1 MKKIFLTK
9 IRNLAICV
17 MTILSLA
24 IPMTISAESDKTDYN
39 YDKIIA
45 VFQSAGIMDQNEV
58 GAAELSSVLT
68 RAEFADYLAKLMNA
82 RLENAGVVFIDV
94 ATDNLYAK
102 SINGLAKSGIVS
114 VPQDLKFNPNTP
126 ITYNEALTMV
136 IRAAGY
142 GVMAQT
148 NGGYPT
154 GYTYT
159 ASKLGIRNTVA
170 NNDSITMGE
179 GLRVLFDGATVGT
192 YSADRITSDGNY
204 TFNVSDDT
212 LLSIYQRIYLQNG
225 KVYALNGSSIDD
237 EHTADADEMNI
248 DGLIYN
254 IDENM
259 NADYCLGNNVEF
271 LYKTDDTKDS
281 ASLIYLE
288 KESGDRELEIS
299 SKNIG
304 TFNSESFT
312 LEYSKSDDSSKK
324 ASVSLPRSVKTVYNG
339 RPNDSSISQMLN
351 NLNDGYNHGTVVLK
365 DTDGNSGYDLMI
377 IKCYTT
383 IAAGGFSNN
392 TIYDTLNA
400 NKSICLDDYEH
411 ISIHTADGQAAKIH
425 TAFPYIAE
433 VAPSSDNEKLDIIIC
448 SEKVSGKLTAINA
461 TNSTIAVEGKE
472 YDVNEKYYA
481 QNANRLYLGTE
492 YTIYFDST
500 GDVAYFT
507 EGANNDYK
515 IGYLLKAVAETEA
528 FGSVIKFRI
537 YDHTTDKFDTYTAA
551 DKISIDEIKYDS
563 DKDSVKV
570 LKAFP
575 DLTGKITDNGGK
587 VIPQL
592 IRYKADEN
600 NVVSAIDT
608 AALSSA
614 EGDDSSLRRIK
625 TIMWSD
631 KADYT
636 GWLNRFDMSL
646 VYNSSGT
653 KLMSVPN
660 LDEDG
665 NITVNGEKSSDVEKY
680 FSNTISNIT
689 ADVTRIM
696 YGYNYDGTTPYADVL
711 VYVGSADTQ
720 SKNSMMF
727 KEFGEGLDS
736 DGMTTKTLIVN
747 ENGVE
752 KTYNVNQN
760 TTIPDSLTQG
770 DIISVNQAADLSVT
784 DIALMYDRETQK
796 YMDGSN
802 PYGNY
807 GDIIYNLPGYFSG
820 YAYRSVG
827 RQLSRGWVYKKI
839 ETFVQMTYVMG
850 DASFDGL
857 GYECMDL
864 NGRAVVI
871 YDSAARENNRIS
883 NGSVNDIVDYK
894 SVGNNCSYLIVSSYN
909 GQPGA
914 VFIYK

>member
-1 MKKIFLTK
+1 M
-9 IRNLAICV
+9 
-17 MTILSLA
+17 
-24 IPMTISAESDKTDYN
+24 
-39 YDKIIA
+39 
-45 VFQSAGIMDQNEV
+45 
-58 GAAELSSVLT
+58 
-68 RAEFADYLAKLMNA
+68 
-82 RLENAGVVFIDV
+82 
-94 ATDNLYAK
+94 
-102 SINGLAKSGIVS
+102 
-114 VPQDLKFNPNTP
+114 
-126 ITYNEALTMV
+126 
-136 IRAAGY
+136 
-142 GVMAQT
+142 
-148 NGGYPT
+148 
-154 GYTYT
+154 
-159 ASKLGIRNTVA
+159 
-170 NNDSITMGE
+170 
-179 GLRVLFDGATVGT
+179 
-192 YSADRITSDGNY
+192 
-204 TFNVSDDT
+204 
-212 LLSIYQRIYLQNG
+212 
-225 KVYALNGSSIDD
+225 
-237 EHTADADEMNI
+237 
-248 DGLIYN
+248 
-254 IDENM
+254 
-259 NADYCLGNNVEF
+259 
-271 LYKTDDTKDS
+271 
-281 ASLIYLE
+281 
-288 KESGDRELEIS
+288 
-299 SKNIG
+299 
-304 TFNSESFT
+304 
-312 LEYSKSDDSSKK
+312 
-324 ASVSLPRSVKTVYNG
+324 
-339 RPNDSSISQMLN
+339 
-351 NLNDGYNHGTVVLK
+351 
-365 DTDGNSGYDLMI
+365 
-377 IKCYTT
+377 
-383 IAAGGFSNN
+383 
-392 TIYDTLNA
+392 
-400 NKSICLDDYEH
+400 
-411 ISIHTADGQAAKIH
+411 
-425 TAFPYIAE
+425 
-433 VAPSSDNEKLDIIIC
+433 
-448 SEKVSGKLTAINA
+448 
-461 TNSTIAVEGKE
+461 
-472 YDVNEKYYA
+472 
-481 QNANRLYLGTE
+481 
-492 YTIYFDST
+492 
-500 GDVAYFT
+500 
-507 EGANNDYK
+507 
-515 IGYLLKAVAETEA
+515 
-528 FGSVIKFRI
+528 
-537 YDHTTDKFDTYTAA
+537 
-551 DKISIDEIKYDS
+551 
-563 DKDSVKV
+563 
-570 LKAFP
+570 
-575 DLTGKITDNGGK
+575 TGKITDNGGK

-608 AALSSA
+608 AALSSKEA
-614 EGDDSSLRRIK
+614 EDGSLTRIK

-653 KLMSVPN
+653 KLMSIPN

-802 PYGNY
+802 AYGNY

-839 ETFVQMTYVMG
+839 GTFVQMTYVMG

-871 YDSAARENNRIS
+871 YDSTARENNRIS
-883 NGSVNDIVDYK
+883 NGSVNDIVDYR

>member
-24 IPMTISAESDKTDYN
+24 IPMMTSAEADKSN
-39 YDKIIA
+39 YDYSKEIT
-45 VFQSAGIMDQNEV
+45 VLQSAGVLEQTEV
-58 GAAELSSVLT
+58 SAAELSSVLT
-68 RAEFADYLAKLMNA
+68 RAEFADFLAKLINA
-82 RLENAGVVFIDV
+82 RTEDSGVVFIDV

-170 NNDSITMGE
+170 DNDSITLGE
-179 GLRVLFDGATVGT
+179 GLKVIYDGATVGT
-192 YSADRITSDGNY
+192 YSADKITADGNY

-212 LLSIYQRIYLQNG
+212 LLSIYRGIYLQSG
-225 KVYALNGSSIDD
+225 KVYALNGSCIDN
-237 EHTADADEMNI
+237 EHTADDSEMNI

-254 IDENM
+254 VDENM
-259 NADYCLGNNVEF
+259 NLDYCLGNNVEF
-271 LYKTDDTKDS
+271 LFKKDAAKDS
-281 ASLIYLE
+281 ANLIYLE

-304 TFNSESFT
+304 AFNSESFT
-312 LEYSKSDDSSKK
+312 LEYSKSDESSKK
-324 ASVSLPRSVKTVYNG
+324 ISVSLPRSVNVVYNG
-339 RPNDSSISQMLN
+339 RSNDSSIAQLLN
-351 NLNDGYNHGTVVLK
+351 NLNDGYSHGMVVLK

-400 NKSICLDDYEH
+400 NKSICLDDYEN

-433 VAPSSDNEKLDIIIC
+433 VSPSADNEKIDIIIC

-461 TNSTIAVEGKE
+461 TNSTIAVEGEE

-481 QNANRLYLGTE
+481 ENANRLYLGTE
-492 YTIYFDST
+492 YTIYLDST

-515 IGYLLKAVAETEA
+515 IGYLLKAVAEPEA

-537 YDHTTDKFDTYTAA
+537 YDHASDKFDTYTAA

-563 DKDSVKV
+563 DKDSAKV

-608 AALSSA
+608 AALSSKEA
-614 EGDDSSLRRIK
+614 EDGSLTRIK

-631 KADYT
+631 KAEYT

-653 KLMSVPN
+653 KLMSIPN

-802 PYGNY
+802 AYGNY

-839 ETFVQMTYVMG
+839 GTFVQMTYVMG

-871 YDSAARENNRIS
+871 YDSTARENNRIS

-894 SVGNNCSYLIVSSYN
+894 SVGNNCSSLIVSSYN